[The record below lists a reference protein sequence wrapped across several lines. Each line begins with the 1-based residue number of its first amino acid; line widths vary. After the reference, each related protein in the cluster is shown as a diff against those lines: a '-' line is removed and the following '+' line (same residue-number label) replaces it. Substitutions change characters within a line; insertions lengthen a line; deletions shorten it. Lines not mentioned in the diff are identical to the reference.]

1 MKTKKQVS
9 NFDMSEPEFLI
20 GVMARHKDWCVI
32 VCLIGGGQEINTGE
46 AGLAEWLAALKR
58 RPEPWDIYISD
69 RLKDLDY
76 VTDDATAS
84 ALTSLQPSTRHELH
98 LAVSMRSFRS
108 EAVSACIGHVVENRE
123 NEARALSQKIVE
135 QYPIHLT
142 RDLASA
148 RRWLQQRARGSERF
162 GLLASSGGYRLRPE
176 GIHVKAKIDPP
187 TWFLNDRSDV
197 RSSFYCEEVA
207 TEFDVQGLEVD
218 WAAICWDADFRYRDG
233 KWTHFKFR
241 GTVWQ
246 KNNAAEGKLYLKNS
260 YRVLLTRA
268 RQGMIIF
275 IPCGSDDDLTRPPSY
290 YDQTFQFLQ
299 ECGLPVWA
307 DSPVQ

>member
-1 MKTKKQVS
+1 
-9 NFDMSEPEFLI
+9 MSEPEFLI
-20 GVMARHKDWCVI
+20 SVMARHKDWCVV

-58 RPEPWDIYISD
+58 RSEQWDIYISD
-69 RLKDLDY
+69 RLKDSDY
-76 VTDDATAS
+76 ISDEVTAS

-108 EAVSACIGHVVENRE
+108 EAVSAFVGHVVENRA
-123 NEARALSQKIVE
+123 NEAHALYQKIAE
-135 QYPIHLT
+135 RYPIYLT
-142 RDLASA
+142 RDLAST
-148 RRWLQQRARGSERF
+148 RTWLQQRARGSERF

-176 GIHVKAKIDPP
+176 GLHVKAKIDPP

-218 WAAICWDADFRYRDG
+218 WAAVCWDADFRYQDG
-233 KWTHFKFR
+233 KWNHFKFR
-241 GTVWQ
+241 GTAWQ
-246 KNNAAEGKLYLKNS
+246 NNNAAEGKLYLKNS

-275 IPCGSDDDLTRPPSY
+275 IP
-290 YDQTFQFLQ
+290 F
-299 ECGLPVWA
+299 
-307 DSPVQ
+307 